1 MQVKSNKYV
10 VQLKNVSK
18 SFGKVQAL
26 RNISFEVSEGEIL
39 SLIGPS
45 GCGKSTCLRCINA
58 LETIDSGEMRID
70 GMKVNYKDER
80 QKREIRQKVGIV
92 FQSFNLFPHLTV
104 EGNIMLGLIKVQ
116 KMPKNK
122 AKEVANYWLKS
133 IGVEEKARNTPDEL
147 SGGQQQRV
155 AIARALAIK
164 PRILLLDE
172 ITSALDPELTQ
183 EVLELITELAE
194 QRMTM
199 IVVSHELGFV
209 RKLANSI
216 AFLENGKIAAQGSTE
231 QMFNSDDKRLRDF
244 LRRIISE

>member
-1 MQVKSNKYV
+1 MQVKSNKYL
-10 VQLKNVSK
+10 VQLKSVSK

-58 LETIDSGEMRID
+58 LETIDSGEIRIE

-122 AKEVANYWLKS
+122 AKEIADYWLKS
-133 IGVEEKARNTPDEL
+133 IGVEEKAHNFPDEL

-155 AIARALAIK
+155 AILRALAMK
-164 PRILLLDE
+164 PKILLLDE

-183 EVLELITELAE
+183 EVLELIEELA
-194 QRMTM
+194 RKKMTM

-209 RKLANSI
+209 QKLANSI
-216 AFLENGKIAAQGSTE
+216 VFLENGRIVAKGSSE
-231 QMFNSDDKRLRDF
+231 QMFSSNNKRLRDF

>member
-1 MQVKSNKYV
+1 MQFKSNKYV

-26 RNISFEVSEGEIL
+26 RNISFKVSEGDIL
-39 SLIGPS
+39 TLIGPS

-58 LETIDSGEMRID
+58 LETIDSGELWID
-70 GMKVNYKDER
+70 GMKVNYKNER

-116 KMPKNK
+116 KMSKNK
-122 AKEVANYWLKS
+122 AREVASYWLKN
-133 IGVEEKARNTPDEL
+133 IGMEEKARNTPDEL
-147 SGGQQQRV
+147 SGGQQQRA
-155 AIARALAIK
+155 AISRALAMK

-172 ITSALDPELTQ
+172 ITSALDPELTR
-183 EVLELITELAE
+183 EVLELIKELAE

-209 RKLANSI
+209 RKLANTI
-216 AFLENGKIAAQGSTE
+216 VFLENGKIVEKGSTE
-231 QMFNSDDKRLRDF
+231 QMFNSDNKRLRDF
-244 LRRIISE
+244 LERIISE